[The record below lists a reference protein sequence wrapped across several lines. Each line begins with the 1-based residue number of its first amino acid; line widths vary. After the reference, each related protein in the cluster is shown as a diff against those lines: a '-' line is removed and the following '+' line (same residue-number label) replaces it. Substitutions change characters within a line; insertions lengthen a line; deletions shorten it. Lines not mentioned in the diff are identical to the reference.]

1 MTLTSKKHIHAVT
14 LFLFLLLCLSGL
26 KAQTNQSMFKKQ
38 YLELGMGAASNAGF
52 VGEISFQGVL
62 KNNWTGTLSY
72 HNITMNPKNLP
83 SDYQRGYTLIVIF
96 PIPDSYPE
104 QELKLYS
111 LTAGKF
117 FELGRKFWITTEA
130 GVSIINANKFTFS
143 HQAVH
148 SDGFFGYTSSNYATQ
163 KEKITGAGAMLKADF
178 TWAFCSFAGLNIGAF
193 ANINSIQSPVGGEIK
208 LIIGRMNRSAKNK

>member
-1 MTLTSKKHIHAVT
+1 
-14 LFLFLLLCLSGL
+14 
-26 KAQTNQSMFKKQ
+26 
-38 YLELGMGAASNAGF
+38 MGPTSNAGF
-52 VGEISFQGVL
+52 VGEVSFQGVL
-62 KNNWTGTLSY
+62 KNNWTAAFSY
-72 HNITMNPKNLP
+72 HNITMNAKNLP
-83 SDYQRGYTLIVIF
+83 GDYERGYTLIVIF

-117 FELGRKFWITTEA
+117 FELGRKFWVITE
-130 GVSIINANKFTFS
+130 GGISMVNANKFTFS
-143 HQAVH
+143 HQPVH

-163 KEKITGAGAMLKADF
+163 KEKVTSVGAMLKADF

-208 LIIGRMNRSAKNK
+208 LIIGRMNRSAKHE